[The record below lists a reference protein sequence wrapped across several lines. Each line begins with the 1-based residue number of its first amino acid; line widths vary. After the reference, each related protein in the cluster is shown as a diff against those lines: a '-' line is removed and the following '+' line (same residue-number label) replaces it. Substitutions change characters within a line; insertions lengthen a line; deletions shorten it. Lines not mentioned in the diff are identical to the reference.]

1 MFSPVISDACGG
13 QFLYQADV
21 QCFATVFASCFSMLG
36 QLYTF
41 FSVLHLCTDTVRGCF
56 HSNVTIRFR
65 LLWTLR
71 RFYVINDSSSIK
83 LSANTC
89 LTEALCILFI
99 TMSMFMVFHFQC
111 QFEKKYFHQLS
122 LLQLLSVYHHLYCFH
137 KYHFVQL
144 SLFRLLNNKKPMHR
158 NHTII
163 TGAAIGNA
171 INI

>member
-13 QFLYQADV
+13 QFLYQSDV
-21 QCFATVFASCFSMLG
+21 HCFATVFASCFSMLG

-41 FSVLHLCTDTVRGCF
+41 FFQSCTCVLTLYVDGFVPISWSDSDSCE
-56 HSNVTIRFR
+56 
-65 LLWTLR
+65 LWD
-71 RFYVINDSSSIK
+71 VDVSMSSSIK

-89 LTEALCILFI
+89 LTEVLCILFI

-111 QFEKKYFHQLS
+111 QVESKYFHQLS
-122 LLQLLSVYHHLYCFH
+122 LLQLISVYHHL
-137 KYHFVQL
+137 
-144 SLFRLLNNKKPMHR
+144 LFPQIPFCPAFAFWLLWNNKKPMHR

-163 TGAAIGNA
+163 TGAAKGNA